1 MRHVRGKI
9 GGSGA
14 VGRRLRKDGGMMDV
28 LDELA
33 AARREVGKGP
43 LPAGEGHAV
52 VLRRR
57 YDAEVED
64 VWDAITTPERVGRWL
79 LPVSG
84 DLRLGGTYQLE
95 GNAGGEILQC
105 QPPRMLRISWLYGEE
120 AQRGT
125 SEVEVR
131 LAPSPLGGTEFV
143 LTHTAI
149 VDQKF
154 MDKFGPGATGVG
166 WDLSLMGLAMH
177 LAGEEVD
184 ADEFEASPEAAE
196 FSRRSAEAWGQA
208 HLAAGADPE
217 QVAAAVEATTRF
229 YVPDLV

>member
-1 MRHVRGKI
+1 MT
-9 GGSGA
+9 
-14 VGRRLRKDGGMMDV
+14 DV

-33 AARREVGKGP
+33 AARREVRTGS
-43 LPAGEGHAV
+43 LPAGEGNTV

-64 VWDAITTPERVGRWL
+64 VWDAVTAPERVRRWF

-84 DLRLGGTYQLE
+84 DLRLGGTYELE
-95 GNAGGEILQC
+95 GNAAGEILQC
-105 QPPRMLRISWLYGEE
+105 QPPRLLRISWLYGED

-143 LTHTAI
+143 LAHTAI
-149 VDQKF
+149 VDEEF
-154 MDKFGPGATGVG
+154 MTTYGPGATGVG

-177 LAGEEVD
+177 LAGEEVN
-184 ADEFEASPEAAE
+184 AAEFEASPEARE
-196 FSRRSAEAWGQA
+196 FSRRSAAAWGKA
-208 HLAAGADPE
+208 HLASGADPE
-217 QVAAAVEATTRF
+217 QVAAAVEATTKF
-229 YVPDLV
+229 YVPDSA